1 MGNEGIETS
10 GIEVTVL
17 IQVDDET
24 DWIRIKE

>member
-17 IQVDDET
+17 IQVDDEI